1 MRVEE
6 ALALIDARIAEL
18 RRIQADAKNAVEVL
32 ESLKSDKEL
41 IVPIG
46 GGVFVKTDWKGIS
59 LLDVGGGIII
69 EKDTDAI
76 IERLKKRVERAERE
90 IQKLEEEKR
99 NIINQV
105 RGQQ

>member
-18 RRIQADAKNAVEVL
+18 RRIQSDAKNAIEVL
-32 ESLKSDKEL
+32 ESLKNDKEL

-46 GGVFVKTDWKGIS
+46 GGVFVKTEWKEES

-69 EKDTDAI
+69 EKKTEEI
-76 IERLKKRVERAERE
+76 IERLKKRVERAEKE